1 MGSVDSRRERI
12 SGFTLVEI
20 LIVIVILG
28 LVAGLA
34 VALVGPDERDA
45 SAREARSFAGALE
58 YAAARAQWRN
68 EMLGVS
74 ADHRVLRYWRR
85 DVANDRW
92 VVLDDDDVLR
102 AHELP
107 PPLDAMAV
115 AYGGRAVE
123 LWWQRVGDALARQPR
138 LAVVEVPQEASRALA
153 ELATRN
159 MRLQVTIHEGEVH
172 VADATTSVPV
182 PLQVRKRMDEAPG

>member
-1 MGSVDSRRERI
+1 VGFVGDSHARG

-20 LIVIVILG
+20 LVVIVILG

-34 VALVGPDERDA
+34 VALVGPDERDT

-74 ADHRVLRYWRR
+74 ADHRMLRYWRR

-92 VVLDDDDVLR
+92 IVLDDDDVLR
-102 AHELP
+102 THELP
-107 PPLDAMAV
+107 VPFDAMAL
-115 AYGGRAVE
+115 AYAGRAVPANAIVP
-123 LWWQRVGDALARQPR
+123 LRASGRNDPFAFVLATPTYRTTIALDP
-138 LAVVEVPQEASRALA
+138 LSRASIVGP
-153 ELATRN
+153 ERN
-159 MRLQVTIHEGEVH
+159 
-172 VADATTSVPV
+172 
-182 PLQVRKRMDEAPG
+182 EAP

>member
-20 LIVIVILG
+20 LVVIVILG

-68 EMLGVS
+68 ELLGVS
-74 ADHRVLRYWRR
+74 ADHRILRYWRR

-107 PPLDAMAV
+107 QPLDAMAV
-115 AYGGRAVE
+115 AYGGRAVPANAIVP
-123 LWWQRVGDALARQPR
+123 LRPSGRNDPFAFVLATPSYRTTIALDP
-138 LAVVEVPQEASRALA
+138 LSRASIVGPQPS
-153 ELATRN
+153 E
-159 MRLQVTIHEGEVH
+159 Q
-172 VADATTSVPV
+172 P
-182 PLQVRKRMDEAPG
+182 